1 MPNYQR
7 RRSSR
12 RRSRR
17 RGSLGPILRVFS
29 LLLVAVAVVAA
40 LTLFFKVE
48 QIRVVGNARYTGE
61 EIVAV
66 TEVVQGDNLILLDK
80 YHIAQRLY
88 TQLPYITNVRI
99 HRKLPD
105 GLKVEVTETV
115 AAAAVRGGGSWWLLS
130 SSGKLLEAVE
140 NSAAQNY
147 MQIKGLETQEPVA
160 GGRLSL
166 VEDCAITVERLEE
179 LLRLMEEKGMLTT
192 VDSIS
197 VTDRDKLVIGYDN
210 RFRVELFYDA
220 DFDFKLSCLKSVVTE
235 LEPNESGTIRMTMA
249 DDNEIRFIPTK

>member
-1 MPNYQR
+1 MARKRNTR
-7 RRSSR
+7 R
-12 RRSRR
+12 RR
-17 RGSLGPILRVFS
+17 RGSLGPLLRGLSV
-29 LLLVAVAVVAA
+29 LLAAGAIVAA
-40 LTLFFKVE
+40 LTLFFKVGE
-48 QIRVVGNARYTGE
+48 VEVTGNVRYTAE
-61 EIVAV
+61 DILEISGV
-66 TEVVQGDNLILLDK
+66 EQGDNLILLDK

-99 HRKLPD
+99 NRKLPD
-105 GLKVEVTETV
+105 GLVVEVTETT
-115 AAAAVRGGGSWWLLS
+115 AAAAVRGGGGWWLLS
-130 SSGKLLEAVE
+130 GGGKLLEVVE

-179 LLRLMEEKGMLTT
+179 LLRLMEEKEMLAM

-197 VTDRDKLVIGYDN
+197 VTDREKLVIGYDD

-220 DFDFKLSCLKSVVTE
+220 DFDFKLSCLKSVVSE
-235 LEPNESGTIRMTMA
+235 LEPNETGTIRMTMA
-249 DDNEIRFIPTK
+249 DDNEIRFIPAE

>member
-1 MPNYQR
+1 MARKRNTR
-7 RRSSR
+7 R
-12 RRSRR
+12 RR
-17 RGSLGPILRVFS
+17 RGSLGPLLRGLSV
-29 LLLVAVAVVAA
+29 LLAAGAIVAA
-40 LTLFFKVE
+40 LTLFFKVGE
-48 QIRVVGNARYTGE
+48 VEVTGNVRYTAE
-61 EIVAV
+61 DILEISGV
-66 TEVVQGDNLILLDK
+66 EQGDNLILLDK

-99 HRKLPD
+99 NRKLPD
-105 GLKVEVTETV
+105 GLVVEVTETT
-115 AAAAVRGGGSWWLLS
+115 AAAAVRGGGGWWLLS
-130 SSGKLLEAVE
+130 GGGKLLEVVE

-179 LLRLMEEKGMLTT
+179 LLRLMEEKGMLAM

-197 VTDRDKLVIGYDN
+197 VTDREKLVIGYDD

-220 DFDFKLSCLKSVVTE
+220 DFDFKLSCLKSVVSE
-235 LEPNESGTIRMTMA
+235 LEPNETGTIRMTMA
-249 DDNEIRFIPTK
+249 DDNEIRFIPAE